1 MSMEATPGTTG
12 WFEVTVGDKLVH
24 SKKGSDGYVD
34 SDKKVDRIVAAIEAQ
49 LK

>member
-12 WFEVTVGDKLVH
+12 WFEVTVEGKLVH
-24 SKKGSDGYVD
+24 SKKGGDGYVD
-34 SDKKVDRIVAAIEAQ
+34 SDSKTNKIVEAVKAA